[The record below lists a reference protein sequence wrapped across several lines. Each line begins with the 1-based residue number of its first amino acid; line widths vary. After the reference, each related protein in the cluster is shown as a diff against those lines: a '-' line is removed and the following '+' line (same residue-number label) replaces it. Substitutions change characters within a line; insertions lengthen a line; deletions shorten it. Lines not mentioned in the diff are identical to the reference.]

1 MFHLSKK
8 LHLNTVARKFSLGS
22 FKEYVAHILGISDS
36 HAPPTP
42 PLTLSMSHFLDF
54 FRSSLFLCHSHET
67 KEDFFLFKWLP
78 LLFPFLFV
86 FQIAS
91 RLKKFSQL
99 YRNYLVFW
107 NIYLIWKVSFWS
119 IYIHGMFNVPN
130 HSR

>member
-1 MFHLSKK
+1 MFNLSKK

-22 FKEYVAHILGISDS
+22 FKKYVAHILAISDP
-36 HAPPTP
+36 HAPPP
-42 PLTLSMSHFLDF
+42 HPSPS
-54 FRSSLFLCHSHET
+54 LCHTFSTFSPAPFSFVTHM
-67 KEDFFLFKWLP
+67 KQKRIFFLFKWLP

-99 YRNYLVFW
+99 YRNYLVFQ